1 MDMDIVKQYTKIY
14 IELLSYE
21 TAGSKQF
28 QLEKLEKLDTANTLS
43 SYLYAINKGNRFD
56 YLNFLYKNDVI
67 TEQECADTIYS
78 IWTMQERFYNCGI
91 AKTKMIKF
99 MKLAKKTLVL
109 PDAINELSGEDMLT
123 VYRGAKYND
132 YKGLS
137 WTIEKQ
143 VAIWFAS
150 RFSKNSDKCYIF
162 TGKLPKRDII
172 AYFNGRKEAEI
183 VCDYRKIK
191 EIECEEMLMEKRDN
205 GIVLEH
211 NFCSRKEQIRRTL
224 GDMGWEF
231 VKE

>member
-1 MDMDIVKQYTKIY
+1 MEIVKQYTKIY

-21 TAGSKQF
+21 TTGSKQF
-28 QLEKLEKLDTANTLS
+28 QLEKLKKLDAANTIS
-43 SYLYAINKGNRFD
+43 SCLYAINKGNRFD

-91 AKTKMIKF
+91 AKTKMINF
-99 MKLAKKTLVL
+99 MKLAKKTFVL
-109 PDAINELSGEDMLT
+109 PDAINELSDNDMLT
-123 VYRGAKYND
+123 IYRGAKYND

-143 VAIWFAS
+143 VAIWFAR

-162 TGKLPKRDII
+162 TGKLLKRDII

-183 VCDYRKIK
+183 VCDYRKIN
-191 EIECEEMLMEKRDN
+191 EIKCEEMIMEKQDDSS
-205 GIVLEH
+205 IFQMPKTIELACH
-211 NFCSRKEQIRRTL
+211 QQT
-224 GDMGWEF
+224 
-231 VKE
+231 